1 MTGSTLT
8 ILLSFGTG
16 ILSLVGLMSIFISMN
31 SQHNVQ
37 RSREILWT
45 LAALP
50 YEKNLFHEKGT
61 IGKEVFRSF
70 ILYEQ
75 IINQKHGFSKIIIQ
89 FVQYAL
95 GFCILIWTTMGFS
108 LIMSERPLFE
118 KAFIFSGWLLTVSF
132 TLYFILK
139 IFEELKSTSKVGRL
153 PTVEEIVDAD
163 RVNLGVSVVTLAA
176 ISSCIRMVD
185 SKVYLGFPLPFKN
198 LRINLSF
205 FDSKEGGFPNIGSR
219 LTFKECMSSYTRL
232 DSEKF
237 EILEDD
243 YCWYPVK
250 ILDHHQNR
258 HKDILITLEILSQ
271 QGLVTAEFYIEEF
284 SGKKDT
290 SLNIYPYSFEE
301 RFINRVSA
309 LDPFSINQI
318 KSSKEVK
325 KDGNSCLN

>member
-50 YEKNLFHEKGT
+50 YERNLFHEKGS
-61 IGKEVFRSF
+61 IGKEVFRHF
-70 ILYEQ
+70 IIYEQ

-89 FVQYAL
+89 FAQYAL

-108 LIMSERPLFE
+108 LMFSERPLFE
-118 KAFIFSGWLLTVSF
+118 KIFIFSGWLLTVSF

-153 PTVEEIVDAD
+153 PAVEEIVDAD
-163 RVNLGVSVVTLAA
+163 RVNSGISVVTLAA

-185 SKVYLGFPLPFKN
+185 SRVYLGFPLPFKN

-205 FDSKEGGFPNIGSR
+205 FDSKEGGLPDIGSR
-219 LTFKECMSSYTRL
+219 LTFKECMESYTPL
-232 DSEKF
+232 DPEKF

-243 YCWYPVK
+243 YCWYLIK
-250 ILDHHQNR
+250 ILDHHKNG
-258 HKDILITLEILSQ
+258 HKDSLITLEVLSL
-271 QGLVTAEFYIEEF
+271 QGLVTVEFYIEEF
-284 SGKKDT
+284 SGQKNT

-301 RFINRVSA
+301 RFINRVST

-318 KSSKEVK
+318 KSSTEVK
-325 KDGNSCLN
+325 EEVNSCLN

>member
-50 YEKNLFHEKGT
+50 YEKNLFLEKGS
-61 IGKEVFRSF
+61 IGKAVFRNC

-75 IINQKHGFSKIIIQ
+75 IINQKHGFSKIIIL
-89 FVQYAL
+89 FTQYAL

-108 LIMSERPLFE
+108 LITSERPLFE
-118 KAFIFSGWLLTVSF
+118 KVFIFIGWLLTVSF
-132 TLYFILK
+132 ALYFIFK
-139 IFEELKSTSKVGRL
+139 IFQELKSTSKVGRL

-163 RVNLGVSVVTLAA
+163 HVNLGLSVVTLAA

-198 LRINLSF
+198 LRINLTF
-205 FDSKEGGFPNIGSR
+205 LDSIEGGFPNIGTR
-219 LTFKECMSSYTRL
+219 LTFNECMESYTLL

-243 YCWYPVK
+243 YCWYPIK
-250 ILDHHQNR
+250 ILDHHRNR
-258 HKDILITLEILSQ
+258 KKNILITLEILSQ

-284 SGKKDT
+284 SGNKES

-301 RFINRVSA
+301 RFINRVST
-309 LDPFSINQI
+309 LDPFSINRI
-318 KSSKEVK
+318 KSNSEVK
-325 KDGNSCLN
+325 EEVKTCLN